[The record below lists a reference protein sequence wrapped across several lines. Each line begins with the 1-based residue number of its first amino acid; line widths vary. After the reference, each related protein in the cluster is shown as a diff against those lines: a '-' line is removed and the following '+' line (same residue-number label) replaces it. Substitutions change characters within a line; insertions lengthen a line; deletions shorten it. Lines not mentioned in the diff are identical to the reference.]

1 MYVVLFDGVCNLCN
15 GAVNML
21 IDRDKKNVF
30 RFASLQ
36 SAYGQQ
42 VVAKHNLQG
51 EYLNT
56 ILLVEGDKVYER
68 STAVLRVF
76 KHLGGLYGLLYFFIV
91 VPVFIRNA
99 VYNFVAR
106 NRYRWFG
113 KRDVCRIPTPELK
126 AKFLE

>member
-42 VVAKHNLQG
+42 VVAKHHLQG

-113 KRDVCRIPTPELK
+113 KRDVCRVPTPELK

>member
-15 GAVNML
+15 GAVNWL
-21 IDRDKKNVF
+21 IDHDSKNVL
-30 RFASLQ
+30 RYASLQ

-56 ILLVEGDKVYER
+56 ILLVEGDKIYER
-68 STAVLRVF
+68 STAVLRTL
-76 KHLGGLYGLLYFFIV
+76 KNIGGIWSLLYVFIV
-91 VPVFIRNA
+91 VPAFIRNA
-99 VYNFVAR
+99 VYNFVSR

-113 KRDVCRIPTPELK
+113 KLDACRIPTPALK

>member
-36 SAYGQQ
+36 STYGQQ
-42 VVAKHNLQG
+42 VVAKHHLQG

-76 KHLGGLYGLLYFFIV
+76 KHLGGLYRLLYFFIV

-113 KRDVCRIPTPELK
+113 KQDACRIPTPELK